1 MRDNNPSHPS
11 TGGPDEQAP
20 QMWGFR
26 LYLAGDA
33 PQSQQARSNL
43 QAICDTYLDK
53 HYEVEVIDLLK
64 EPRRFLEDEILVT
77 PTLIRYTPP
86 PVCRLM
92 GNLSNRAAVLAALG
106 LRESSRGA

>member
-1 MRDNNPSHPS
+1 MKGNNPSRPAN
-11 TGGPDEQAP
+11 GRLDEQDP
-20 QMWGFR
+20 QVWGFR

-33 PQSQQARSNL
+33 PQSQRARANL
-43 QAICDTYLDK
+43 QAICDAYLNGNW
-53 HYEVEVIDLLK
+53 HVEIIDLLK

-92 GNLSNRAAVLAALG
+92 GNLSDRAAVLAVLG
-106 LRESSRGA
+106 LKETAHGA

>member
-1 MRDNNPSHPS
+1 MRDNNPSPPVME
-11 TGGPDEQAP
+11 GPDEQDP
-20 QMWGFR
+20 QVWGFR

-33 PQSQQARSNL
+33 PQSQRARANL
-43 QAICDTYLDK
+43 QAICYTYLNE

-92 GNLSNRAAVLAALG
+92 GNLSDRPAVLAALG
-106 LRESSRGA
+106 LRETLNGT

>member
-1 MRDNNPSHPS
+1 MRDNNPSRPAN
-11 TGGPDEQAP
+11 GGPGEHDPQA
-20 QMWGFR
+20 WGFR

-33 PQSQQARSNL
+33 PQSQLARSNL
-43 QAICDTYLDK
+43 QAICDAYLNGNW
-53 HYEVEVIDLLK
+53 HVEIIDLLK

-92 GNLSNRAAVLAALG
+92 GNLSDHATVLAAMG
-106 LRESSRGA
+106 LKETTYGA